1 MAPGRGCEP
10 RTGGPVH
17 GGDSPCQETCAR
29 RDRAVW
35 RASMHGIPNAGR
47 LRTRVCVLEDFDEA
61 QGACSMI
68 GTLAF
73 WKTAHI
79 LSAAVV
85 FGTGL
90 GIAFF
95 CWFGYR
101 HAMRDGDIGVLRG
114 TLRLTV
120 VADAWLTAPAVVF
133 QAVSGVV
140 LMTLLG
146 WPLLSPWSIAVWSL
160 FVFTGACCCQ
170 SCGSRFSKCAKR
182 RAWPLS
188 LR

>member
-1 MAPGRGCEP
+1 
-10 RTGGPVH
+10 
-17 GGDSPCQETCAR
+17 
-29 RDRAVW
+29 
-35 RASMHGIPNAGR
+35 
-47 LRTRVCVLEDFDEA
+47 
-61 QGACSMI
+61 MI

-101 HAMRDGDIGVLRG
+101 HAMRDGDISVLRS

-120 VADAWLTAPAVVF
+120 VADAWLTANNKHVTAVKPSRVM
-133 QAVSGVV
+133 AGLSKADPSRLRRSG
-140 LMTLLG
+140 
-146 WPLLSPWSIAVWSL
+146 
-160 FVFTGACCCQ
+160 
-170 SCGSRFSKCAKR
+170 
-182 RAWPLS
+182 
-188 LR
+188 